1 MLDSER
7 LQLSLVESLYLLSK
21 GIITIRDR
29 RSKVFS
35 FDEFIEKASEIESS
49 FFRKYSIYKNLR
61 DSGHVVKTGFKFGTH
76 FRVYKKVESIVRL
89 AFRIPCKYHSY

>member
-29 RSKVFS
+29 ESKVFS
-35 FDEFIEKASEIESS
+35 FDEFIEKASE
-49 FFRKYSIYKNLR
+49 
-61 DSGHVVKTGFKFGTH
+61 D
-76 FRVYKKVESIVRL
+76 
-89 AFRIPCKYHSY
+89 